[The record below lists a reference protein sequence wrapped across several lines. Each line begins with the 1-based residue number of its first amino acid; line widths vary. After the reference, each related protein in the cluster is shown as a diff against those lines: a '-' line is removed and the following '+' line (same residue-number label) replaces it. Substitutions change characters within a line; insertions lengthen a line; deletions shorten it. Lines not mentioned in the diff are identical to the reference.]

1 MQKSKRMQK
10 FKRAFPPTCAIL
22 GLLALWQGVVMLGI
36 VPNYLVPSP
45 YQVFFALIRD
55 ASLLASHTVVTLE
68 EALMGL
74 AIGVAAGFV
83 IAVAMDRFEWLYHA
97 LSPLITVSQTI
108 PVIAIAPLLVL
119 WMGFGILP
127 KVVLVAIST
136 FFPVTVALIS
146 AFRSIDPDVID
157 LMRTMGASRVQIFR
171 HAKLPAA
178 ARQFFSGLQISVT
191 YAVIGAVIAEW
202 LGGDAGLGVYMTRVR
217 KAFAYDRMFAAIV
230 VVSALSLLLMRL
242 VSLLKGRLMPW
253 DTQSRNEVKGE

>member
-1 MQKSKRMQK
+1 MTRLKQ
-10 FKRAFPPTCAIL
+10 ALLPTLTVAIL
-22 GLLALWQGVVMLGI
+22 LIIWQIAVMANI
-36 VPNYLVPSP
+36 IPNYLVPSP
-45 YQVFFALIRD
+45 YQVFFALVKD
-55 ASLLASHTVVTLE
+55 APLLALHTWVTLE
-68 EALMGL
+68 EALLGL
-74 AIGVAAGFV
+74 AIGVALGFV
-83 IAVAMDRFEWLYHA
+83 IAVMMDLFEWLYHA
-97 LSPLITVSQTI
+97 FSPLITVSQTI
-108 PVIAIAPLLVL
+108 PVVAIAPLSVL

-157 LMRTMGASRVQIFR
+157 LMKTMGANRTQIFR

-202 LGGDAGLGVYMTRVR
+202 LGGDSGLGVYMTRVR

-230 VVSALSLLLMRL
+230 VVSALSLLLMWLVNRL
-242 VSLLKGRLMPW
+242 KRQLMPW
-253 DTQSRNEVKGE
+253 DKPIKNEVE